1 MFKKLKDH
9 AYRLRIKE
17 ELKLLLQIGIPV
29 IIGNLLQ
36 TSMSVVDT
44 IMAGNLSPV
53 DLAAVAVGS
62 SIFMPIFILGAGILM
77 AVSPIVAQH
86 FGAGNQKQIGK
97 TTRQSLWLAVM
108 ISIPAIFVLRN
119 MEFVLEL
126 MSVEP
131 EIIPLTLGY
140 LDAISW
146 GILPLCL
153 YIALRQF
160 NEGISV
166 TKPAMYISLLG
177 LCFNILGNYTLMYG
191 KFGFPRLGAVGTG
204 YASSIV
210 MTVMFIALIVY
221 TYRKEAY
228 KEFEIFKN
236 LKLPDKKYISELLKV
251 GVPIGIS
258 MCMEV
263 TMFAVV
269 TLLMGSLGTYAV
281 AGHQIAINF
290 ASITFMIA
298 FGLSAAITVRVGQV
312 MGRSGIKDAR
322 FSGFAGVGLAAV
334 FMSITAMLMFIF
346 PGFVSGLYTDDP
358 ELKQIAIQL
367 IYMAAIFQLSDGLQV
382 SGLGALRGLKDT
394 KIPMY
399 VNLVAYWIVGLPLG
413 YMLGIQ
419 FEMGPQ
425 GLWIGLIAG
434 LTVAGILHNVRFNKL
449 TKKMIRGTI

>member
-1 MFKKLKDH
+1 MFKKFKDH

-17 ELKLLLQIGIPV
+17 ELRLLLQIGIPV

-86 FGAGNQKQIGK
+86 FGAGNHVLIGK
-97 TTRQSLWLAVM
+97 TTRQSLWLAAM

-119 MEFVLEL
+119 MNFVLEW

-131 EIIPLTLGY
+131 DIIPLTLGY

-153 YIALRQF
+153 YVALRQF

-210 MTVMFIALIVY
+210 MIVMFIALIIY
-221 TYRKEAY
+221 TYRKKAY

-236 LKLPDKKYISELLKV
+236 LKLPDKKHISELFRV
-251 GVPIGIS
+251 GMPIGIS

-334 FMSITAMLMFIF
+334 FMSITALLMFLF
-346 PGFVSGLYTDDP
+346 PGLVSGLYTDDP
-358 ELKQIAIQL
+358 ELKKLAIQL

-399 VNLVAYWIVGLPLG
+399 VNLIAYWIVGLPLG
-413 YMLGIQ
+413 YILGIQ

-434 LTVAGILHNVRFNKL
+434 LTVAGILHNVRFDKL
-449 TKKMIRGTI
+449 TKKLIHGTI

>member
-1 MFKKLKDH
+1 MFKKFKDH
-9 AYRLRIKE
+9 AYRLRLKE

-86 FGAGNQKQIGK
+86 FGAGNHAQIGK
-97 TTRQSLWLAVM
+97 TTRQSLWLAIM
-108 ISIPAIFVLRN
+108 ISIPAIIVLRN
-119 MEFVLEL
+119 MNFVLEL

-146 GILPLCL
+146 GIMPLCL

-160 NEGISV
+160 NEGISI

-177 LCFNILGNYTLMYG
+177 LCFNVIGNYTLMYG
-191 KFGFPRLGAVGTG
+191 KFGFPKLGAVGTG
-204 YASSIV
+204 YASAIV
-210 MTVMFIALIVY
+210 MFVMFIALIIY
-221 TYRKEAY
+221 TYRKKSY

-236 LKLPDKKYISELLKV
+236 LKLPDRKHISELLKV

-334 FMSITAMLMFIF
+334 FMSITALLMFIF

-413 YMLGIQ
+413 YLLGIQ